1 MKKSI
6 TTLDLNLLLCLQL
19 LMQERSVTKAAKRI
33 NVTPSAVSK
42 SLAKLRAWFD
52 DPLFVNSPLG
62 LSPTPLMVSMEQ
74 NLAEWMQ
81 MSNLLLDKPHH
92 QTPRGL
98 KFELAAESPLMMIM
112 LNALSKRIYQ
122 RYPQATIKLRNWDY
136 DSLDAITRGEV
147 DIGFSGRESH
157 PRSRELYPRSRELLS
172 SLPLAIDYEVLFS
185 DVPCVWLRKD
195 HPALHQT
202 WNLDTFLR
210 YPHISICWE
219 QSDTWALDN
228 VLQEL
233 GRERTIAMSLPEFEQ
248 SLFMAAQPDNLLL
261 ATAPRYCQYYNQ
273 LHQLPL
279 SPTICYWRPRRA
291 TVSTTINSTNCRWLL
306 FLSRLTKAS
315 KKSWKSL
322 LPCCG
327 INGTAIIRRSSGYG
341 KPLKIFT
348 RRWHNRIV

>member
-19 LMQERSVTKAAKRI
+19 LMQERSVTKAAKRM

-74 NLAEWMQ
+74 NL
-81 MSNLLLDKPHH
+81 
-92 QTPRGL
+92 
-98 KFELAAESPLMMIM
+98 AESPLMMIM

-157 PRSRELYPRSRELLS
+157 PRSRELLS

-195 HPALHQT
+195 HPALHET

-279 SPTICYWRPRRA
+279 VALPLPFDESQQKKLEVPFTLLWHKRNSHNPKIVWLRETIKNLY
-291 TVSTTINSTNCRWLL
+291 
-306 FLSRLTKAS
+306 AS
-315 KKSWKSL
+315 M
-322 LPCCG
+322 
-327 INGTAIIRRSSGYG
+327 A
-341 KPLKIFT
+341 
-348 RRWHNRIV
+348 

>member
-19 LMQERSVTKAAKRI
+19 LMQERSVTKAAKRM

-62 LSPTPLMVSMEQ
+62 LSPT
-74 NLAEWMQ
+74 
-81 MSNLLLDKPHH
+81 
-92 QTPRGL
+92 
-98 KFELAAESPLMMIM
+98 PLMMIM

-157 PRSRELYPRSRELLS
+157 PRSRELLS

-195 HPALHQT
+195 HPALHEA

-279 SPTICYWRPRRA
+279 VALPLPFDEIQQKKLEVPFTLLWHKRNSRNPKIVWLRETIKNLY
-291 TVSTTINSTNCRWLL
+291 
-306 FLSRLTKAS
+306 AS
-315 KKSWKSL
+315 M
-322 LPCCG
+322 
-327 INGTAIIRRSSGYG
+327 A
-341 KPLKIFT
+341 
-348 RRWHNRIV
+348 

>member
-62 LSPTPLMVSMEQ
+62 LSPTPLM
-74 NLAEWMQ
+74 
-81 MSNLLLDKPHH
+81 
-92 QTPRGL
+92 
-98 KFELAAESPLMMIM
+98 MIM
-112 LNALSKRIYQ
+112 LNALSKQIYQ

-157 PRSRELYPRSRELLS
+157 PRSRELLS

-279 SPTICYWRPRRA
+279 VALPLPFDESQQKKLEVPFTLLWHKRNSHNPKIVWLRETIKNLY
-291 TVSTTINSTNCRWLL
+291 
-306 FLSRLTKAS
+306 AS
-315 KKSWKSL
+315 M
-322 LPCCG
+322 
-327 INGTAIIRRSSGYG
+327 A
-341 KPLKIFT
+341 
-348 RRWHNRIV
+348 

>member
-1 MKKSI
+1 M
-6 TTLDLNLLLCLQL
+6 DANEQ
-19 LMQERSVTKAAKRI
+19 SVAGQT
-33 NVTPSAVSK
+33 
-42 SLAKLRAWFD
+42 
-52 DPLFVNSPLG
+52 
-62 LSPTPLMVSMEQ
+62 
-74 NLAEWMQ
+74 
-81 MSNLLLDKPHH
+81 
-92 QTPRGL
+92 TPRNAARL

-157 PRSRELYPRSRELLS
+157 PRSRELLS

-195 HPALHQT
+195 HPALHEA

-279 SPTICYWRPRRA
+279 VALPLPFDESQQKKLEVPFTLLWHKRNSRNPKIVWLRETIKNLY
-291 TVSTTINSTNCRWLL
+291 
-306 FLSRLTKAS
+306 AS
-315 KKSWKSL
+315 M
-322 LPCCG
+322 
-327 INGTAIIRRSSGYG
+327 A
-341 KPLKIFT
+341 
-348 RRWHNRIV
+348 

>member
-19 LMQERSVTKAAKRI
+19 LMQERNVTKAAKRI

-62 LSPTPLMVSMEQ
+62 LSPTPLM
-74 NLAEWMQ
+74 
-81 MSNLLLDKPHH
+81 
-92 QTPRGL
+92 
-98 KFELAAESPLMMIM
+98 MIM
-112 LNALSKRIYQ
+112 LNALSKQIYQ

-157 PRSRELYPRSRELLS
+157 PRSRELLS

-279 SPTICYWRPRRA
+279 VALPLPFDESQQKKLEVPFTLLWHKRNSHNPKIVWLRETIKNLY
-291 TVSTTINSTNCRWLL
+291 
-306 FLSRLTKAS
+306 AS
-315 KKSWKSL
+315 M
-322 LPCCG
+322 
-327 INGTAIIRRSSGYG
+327 A
-341 KPLKIFT
+341 
-348 RRWHNRIV
+348 

>member
-19 LMQERSVTKAAKRI
+19 LMQERSVTKAAKRM

-62 LSPTPLMVSMEQ
+62 LSPT
-74 NLAEWMQ
+74 
-81 MSNLLLDKPHH
+81 
-92 QTPRGL
+92 
-98 KFELAAESPLMMIM
+98 PLMMIM

-157 PRSRELYPRSRELLS
+157 PRSRELLS

-195 HPALHQT
+195 HPALHET

-279 SPTICYWRPRRA
+279 VALPLPFDESQQKKLEVPFTLLWHKRNSHNPKIVWLRETIKNLY
-291 TVSTTINSTNCRWLL
+291 
-306 FLSRLTKAS
+306 AS
-315 KKSWKSL
+315 M
-322 LPCCG
+322 
-327 INGTAIIRRSSGYG
+327 A
-341 KPLKIFT
+341 
-348 RRWHNRIV
+348 

>member
-19 LMQERSVTKAAKRI
+19 LMQERSVTKAAKRM

-157 PRSRELYPRSRELLS
+157 PRSRELLS

-195 HPALHQT
+195 HPALHEA
-202 WNLDTFLR
+202 WNLDTFLC

-233 GRERTIAMSLPEFEQ
+233 GRERTIAMSLPEFKQ

-279 SPTICYWRPRRA
+279 VALPLPFDESQQKKLEVPFTLLWHKRNSRNPKIVWLRETIKNLY
-291 TVSTTINSTNCRWLL
+291 
-306 FLSRLTKAS
+306 AS
-315 KKSWKSL
+315 M
-322 LPCCG
+322 
-327 INGTAIIRRSSGYG
+327 A
-341 KPLKIFT
+341 
-348 RRWHNRIV
+348 

>member
-19 LMQERSVTKAAKRI
+19 LMQERSVTKAAKRM

-62 LSPTPLMVSMEQ
+62 LSPT
-74 NLAEWMQ
+74 
-81 MSNLLLDKPHH
+81 
-92 QTPRGL
+92 
-98 KFELAAESPLMMIM
+98 PLMMIM

-157 PRSRELYPRSRELLS
+157 PRSRELLS

-195 HPALHQT
+195 HPALHEA

-279 SPTICYWRPRRA
+279 VALPLPFDESQQKKLEVPFTLLWHKRNSRNPKIVWLRETIKNLY
-291 TVSTTINSTNCRWLL
+291 
-306 FLSRLTKAS
+306 AS
-315 KKSWKSL
+315 M
-322 LPCCG
+322 
-327 INGTAIIRRSSGYG
+327 A
-341 KPLKIFT
+341 
-348 RRWHNRIV
+348 